1 MFSDSRCDRREFLS
15 AAAAL
20 LAAGAAGCASRG
32 RVAPHSP
39 RISVSPSEAGL
50 FPAPDLSDGVV
61 VGTRA
66 GIRPY
71 RSGRVRIEAE
81 QVGETQLV
89 HNYGHGGAGVT
100 LSWGSAAEA
109 LRLVRGRAG
118 GARSVAVL
126 GAGVIGLTTAHEL
139 LRSGFGVRV
148 YARETLGK
156 TTSWLA
162 GAQWAPSLVARG
174 GPTGDA
180 GFFLRLLADSHA
192 RFAALADRGDWG
204 VLRRPNYIS
213 GGGGGGLRLIPPE
226 LGGTPVSLPRL
237 PIAGLRQP
245 GEVVHTMLIE
255 PPVFLPRLMAEVR
268 AMGGEIVQRAF
279 ESMDEVR
286 GLRERVVVNCMGLGA
301 RAIVDDPR
309 LMGMRGQVVLLRPQ
323 TLPYLLSHGD
333 GYMFPRQDV
342 VVLGGTVERGVEEP
356 IPDPAACRRILA
368 AHRRFF
374 ASPADG
380 PRALVGARAEPTIR
394 AC

>member
-1 MFSDSRCDRREFLS
+1 MATLSDSRCDRRGFLS
-15 AAAAL
+15 GAAAL
-20 LAAGAAGCASRG
+20 LATGALGGALAGATGCASRG
-32 RVAPHSP
+32 RAAPHAPS
-39 RISVSPSEAGL
+39 IGVSPSEAGI
-50 FPAPDLSDGVV
+50 FAAPDLSDGAV

-81 QVGETQLV
+81 FVGEKLLA

-100 LSWGSAAEA
+100 LSWGCAAEV
-109 LRLVRGRAG
+109 LRLVRGRSG
-118 GARSVAVL
+118 GARAVAVL

-139 LRSGFGVRV
+139 LRAGFGVRV

-174 GPTGDA
+174 GPTGDP
-180 GFFLRLLADSHA
+180 GFFSRLLADSHA
-192 RFAALADRGDWG
+192 RFAALAAERDWG

-226 LGGTPVSLPRL
+226 LGGTPEAVAQL

-268 AMGGEIVQRAF
+268 GMGGEIVPRTF
-279 ESMDEVR
+279 ESMSEVR
-286 GLRERVVVNCMGLGA
+286 GLRERVVVNCLGLGA

-309 LMGMRGQVVLLRPQ
+309 LVGMRGQVVLLRPQ
-323 TLPYLLSHGD
+323 YLPYLLSHGD
-333 GYMFPRQDV
+333 GYMFPRGDA
-342 VVLGGTVERGVEEP
+342 VVLGGTVERGVEDP
-356 IPDPAACRRILA
+356 TPDAAACRGILA

-374 ASPADG
+374 
-380 PRALVGARAEPTIR
+380 GAV
-394 AC
+394 